1 MALCLL
7 ERRKMAQETLLF
19 YKQAYDSNIIASN
32 QSMQLNVLRSF
43 VGKQVLLSNIL
54 IHDE

>member
-1 MALCLL
+1 
-7 ERRKMAQETLLF
+7 MAQETLLF